1 VKMAIRKKHHSET
14 GTTLLEV
21 MVAIAVASIALV
33 SFITLVITSMDMED
47 QARKI
52 TEATIIAE
60 SKLNDAE
67 RGGFPEIGK
76 TEGLVNEEEPSG
88 FSYRQVVSETPFPE
102 ARQVEVEVF
111 WEKKQHSVMLTT
123 YIAKQ

>member
-1 VKMAIRKKHHSET
+1 MATPKKYHSET

-21 MVAIAVASIALV
+21 MVAIAIASIALV
-33 SFITLVITSMDMED
+33 SFITVVVSSMDLED

-52 TEATIIAE
+52 TEATLAADD
-60 SKLNDAE
+60 KLKEVE
-67 RGGFPEIGK
+67 RTGFPEIGK
-76 TEGLVNEEEPSG
+76 TEGLLSDQDPSG
-88 FSYRQVVSETPFPE
+88 FSYTLVVSDSPIQDVRQVD
-102 ARQVEVEVF
+102 VEIF